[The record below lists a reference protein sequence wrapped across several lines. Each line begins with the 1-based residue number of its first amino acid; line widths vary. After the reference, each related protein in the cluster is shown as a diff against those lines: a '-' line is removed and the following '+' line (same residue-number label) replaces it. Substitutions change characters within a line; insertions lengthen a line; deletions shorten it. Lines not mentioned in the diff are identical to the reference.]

1 MIKNFYRNEVW
12 IIIYILNHKR
22 IMTKKLDEVFFREDM
37 IKIIVLNI
45 LINEF
50 VRNKL
55 SLQIKLDKLFPIF

>member
-55 SLQIKLDKLFPIF
+55 SLQIKLGKLFPIF